1 MKRKYKIIYEFQGE
15 DHILGTFMTEK
26 FTNYAFSFGEE
37 NTLIGKVTTKALE
50 WPHSDYYVYRLNISR
65 TLTDQIKKMLCMM
78 GIYSIYFIRTI
89 KLKGKFSHGDVI
101 MGKLSVKDE

>member
-1 MKRKYKIIYEFQGE
+1 
-15 DHILGTFMTEK
+15 
-26 FTNYAFSFGEE
+26 
-37 NTLIGKVTTKALE
+37 
-50 WPHSDYYVYRLNISR
+50 
-65 TLTDQIKKMLCMM
+65 MM